1 MMTIRSKDE
10 SQPKEIGLKQ
20 SSFAFRRIQSREL
33 YQPSQEADPCN
44 RFRFRVRVQLI
55 GRTH

>member
-1 MMTIRSKDE
+1 MSVRSKDE
-10 SQPKEIGLKQ
+10 SQNKGGGLKQ

-33 YQPSQEADPCN
+33 YQPSQEADG
-44 RFRFRVRVQLI
+44 RFRFRIRVQLI